1 MSRLRK
7 ASRLWRD
14 ASAREAASRVMLSND
29 VPYFSIE
36 PEAIFARRA
45 PLEIE
50 IGAGKGE
57 FILDYAAANPE
68 RNFLAIELSGTVC
81 QFLAVRCGRAELPN
95 VRVAKMDTRTLV
107 NLMLPDASV
116 AAFHIYYPDPWP
128 KERHLK
134 HRMVSPTFVH
144 NLARTLN
151 ADGVVY
157 AASDVQDWAGEIF
170 AMLDAGGFHRIEKE
184 PPGARCTGFA
194 RKYLAQGKPVYSAS
208 FVKLLEADARGID
221 RR

>member
-7 ASRLWRD
+7 ASRVWRD
-14 ASAREAASRVMLSND
+14 EGAIEAASRVMLSQD
-29 VPYFSIE
+29 VPYFAIE
-36 PEAIFARRA
+36 PEAIFGRRA

-50 IGAGKGE
+50 IGAGKGD
-57 FILDYAAANPE
+57 FIVEYASANPE
-68 RNFLAIELSGTVC
+68 RDFLAIELSGTVG
-81 QFLAVRCGRAELPN
+81 QLLAVRCGRAALPN
-95 VRVAKMDTRTLV
+95 LRVARMDARTLV

-144 NLARTLN
+144 NLTRSLTD
-151 ADGVVY
+151 DGAVF
-157 AASDVQDWAGEIF
+157 AASDVRGWAEEIF
-170 AMLDAGGFHRIEKE
+170 AMLEAGGFRRIDRE

-194 RKYLAQGKPVYSAS
+194 RKYLAQGKPVYFGSFEKAS
-208 FVKLLEADARGID
+208 GRRG
-221 RR
+221 